1 MQSGITASD
10 ELHDAFNSYTADP
23 SLFALPITI
32 ASEALH
38 PQPAIPFAS
47 SSSTFEASLPSLAD
61 HLHPKTPIYLLLRR
75 SPTQNTGLVALTYVP
90 ATAPVRAKML
100 FASTRSTL
108 VRDLGLEKFGETV
121 FVTDASEVLDPQ
133 AWAARSA
140 GADAGSAAGRDEG
153 ILSREERELQGVKR
167 AEEEE
172 RHGTQGRD
180 LMGAGG
186 SGGGRLAMKIT
197 DEARAALAK
206 LAAGGDDDGAG
217 VAVQLGIELASE
229 TLTLLRCDERAVEPA
244 AFLQA
249 IPRDSPS
256 YSFLRHRAKSEG
268 EPHVVV
274 FVYTCPTGSKV
285 KERMVYASARASVL
299 QAAKGQGVDVT
310 RRLEQGDA
318 GEVTEDRL
326 REEMGLKGDEEG
338 AAAAAASSGA
348 PRQGFARPKRP
359 GRR

>member
-1 MQSGITASD
+1 V
-10 ELHDAFNSYTADP
+10 
-23 SLFALPITI
+23 
-32 ASEALH
+32 
-38 PQPAIPFAS
+38 
-47 SSSTFEASLPSLAD
+47 
-61 HLHPKTPIYLLLRR
+61 LRR

-108 VRDLGLEKFGETV
+108 VRDLGLEKFGESV

-133 AWAARSA
+133 AWAARS
-140 GADAGSAAGRDEG
+140 GGPDAGSAAGRDEEM
-153 ILSREERELQGVKR
+153 LSREERELQGVKR

-186 SGGGRLAMKIT
+186 SGGGGRLAMKIT

-206 LAAGGDDDGAG
+206 VAGRDDGS

-229 TLTLLRCDERAVEPA
+229 TLTLLRCDESAVEPA
-244 AFLQA
+244 AFLDA

-256 YSFLRHRAKSEG
+256 YSFLRHPAKAEG
-268 EPHVVV
+268 GAHVVV

-299 QAAKGQGVDVT
+299 QAAKGEGVDVT

-338 AAAAAASSGA
+338 AAAASSGA
-348 PRQGFARPKRP
+348 ARQGFARPKRP